1 MHDVLVRQP
10 LRLELIYCQNKV
22 WRVYLGWSGEVGE
35 WESVRESPFAQNAEE
50 FFLAYLRGERPDPQH
65 LPLAWHR
72 VQGFGN
78 KVLTT
83 LYNRVGHGEWI
94 SYSRLAKLSGS
105 PGSARAVGRVM
116 RGNPWPLLVPCHR
129 VLRRDRSLGGF
140 SSGVDM
146 KRYLLSLEGI
156 DPPRA

>member
-1 MHDVLVRQP
+1 MRDILIRPP
-10 LRLELIYCQNKV
+10 LRLELIWRENEV
-22 WRVYLGWSGEVGE
+22 WRIYLGWSGEAGE
-35 WESVRESPFAQNAEE
+35 GESVRESPFAKVAEE
-50 FFLAYLRGERPDPQH
+50 FFLAYLRGEGPVPRH

-83 LYNRVGHGEWI
+83 LYNRVGPGEWI
-94 SYSRLAKLSGS
+94 SYSRLAELSGS

-116 RGNPWPLLVPCHR
+116 SGNPWPLLIPCHR

-140 SSGVDM
+140 SSGLET
-146 KRYLLSLEGI
+146 KRYLLRLEGI